1 MQWVRDLQDF
11 YKWADSVSGEW
22 VCKEWRGFMNLIYL
36 LDTTP
41 DRFTFF
47 AWWPLIGY
55 LWSGIT
61 ETIQSISDQIV
72 TVVKRNPLHQTTLI
86 RENFKKFIYVFCRLI
101 QTYSVG
107 RCYMLHCV
115 FKIQWYK
122 YSLHNDLTKGNKL
135 YWKNMGVSLITWFV
149 PYKILSW

>member
-1 MQWVRDLQDF
+1 MKMQWVRDLQDF

-22 VCKEWRGFMNLIYL
+22 VCKEWRGFMNLICYIQRRIDL
-36 LDTTP
+36 RSLHGD
-41 DRFTFF
+41 
-47 AWWPLIGY
+47 

-115 FKIQWYK
+115 FKIEWYK

-135 YWKNMGVSLITWFV
+135 YWKNMGVSSITWFV